1 MYKERDDYL
10 YPEESKKIVS
20 ACRKVWNQF
29 GGAFKESIVDKALT
43 FALQE
48 EDLKVEDQKR
58 IDIQFNGTKVGTYV
72 IDKVVNGAIIIEMKC
87 KRFVTVEDKKQFWYY
102 LKASQYKVG
111 YLINFGPKQTEIVRR
126 VYDTARSKSV

>member
-1 MYKERDDYL
+1 MYKEREDYL
-10 YPEESKKIVS
+10 YQEESKKIVD

-43 FALQE
+43 LALK
-48 EDLKVEDQKR
+48 DNGLSIEDQKR
-58 IDIQFNGTKVGTYV
+58 IEVYFNGKKVGTYV
-72 IDKVVNGAIIIEMKC
+72 IDKVVNNAIIIEMKC
-87 KRFVTVEDKKQFWYY
+87 KKFVTVEDKKQFWYY

-126 VYDTARSKSV
+126 IYDTARTKSV